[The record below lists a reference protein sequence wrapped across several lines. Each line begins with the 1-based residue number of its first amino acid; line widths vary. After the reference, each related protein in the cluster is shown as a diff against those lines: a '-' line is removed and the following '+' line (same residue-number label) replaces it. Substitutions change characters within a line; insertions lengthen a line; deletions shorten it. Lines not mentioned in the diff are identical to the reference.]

1 MRTCRRTHPR
11 LHARICVDSVAPT
24 SRGARKSGGEPAYWR
39 IYNNEKNKEETARI
53 TAYIH
58 AVNNEKEGGG
68 GSHFLVRFFMATP
81 VASCLFVYAC
91 RVRFVASCVL
101 LPPMP
106 DAAHNS
112 TRRNMKIRQP
122 FQVKELGVL
131 NGPQQKMLPFFF
143 CFNNCV
149 GVQTNGGIYKKN
161 NACIQNKNLFLQDK
175 RKVVGCVVSSH
186 PQWSKTY
193 VSSHPPWSKLNFRF
207 WFTPFLHTLP
217 PFPQF
222 NVE

>member
-1 MRTCRRTHPR
+1 MHVYASTLCPKRKASANIHTYIWIYAPQGAHIHICVHTGVRACRRTHPR

-58 AVNNEKEGGG
+58 AINNEKGG

-122 FQVKELGVL
+122 FQVKASCVLLPPMPDAAHNSTRRNMKIRQPFQVKELGVL
-131 NGPQQKMLPFFF
+131 NGPQQKMLPFF
-143 CFNNCV
+143 
-149 GVQTNGGIYKKN
+149 
-161 NACIQNKNLFLQDK
+161 LF
-175 RKVVGCVVSSH
+175 
-186 PQWSKTY
+186 
-193 VSSHPPWSKLNFRF
+193 
-207 WFTPFLHTLP
+207 
-217 PFPQF
+217 
-222 NVE
+222 